1 MYRITD
7 EHRVRI
13 AELCRRF
20 RVRRLDLF
28 GSAAR
33 DDFEE
38 ARSDV
43 DFLVEFLDES
53 VGPGLDAYFGL
64 KEGLEAL
71 VGRPVDLV
79 MPEAVTNP
87 YVRAD
92 IARHR
97 TTVYAA

>member
-1 MYRITD
+1 MYQMTD
-7 EHRVRI
+7 EHRARI

-33 DDFEE
+33 DDFK
-38 ARSDV
+38 ASRSDV
-43 DFLVEFLDES
+43 DFLVEFLDEGK
-53 VGPGLDAYFGL
+53 GPGLDAYFGL

-71 VGRPVDLV
+71 LGRPVDLV

-97 TTVYAA
+97 TTVYAG

>member
-7 EHRVRI
+7 EHRVRV

-20 RVRRLDLF
+20 GVRRLDLF
-28 GSAAR
+28 GSATR

-38 ARSDV
+38 PRSDV
-43 DFLVEFLDES
+43 DFLVEFLEEG

-71 VGRPVDLV
+71 LGRPVDLV

-92 IARHR
+92 IARDR

>member
-1 MYRITD
+1 MYQMTD
-7 EHRVRI
+7 ERRIRV

-33 DDFEE
+33 EDFTES
-38 ARSDV
+38 RSDV
-43 DFLVEFLDES
+43 DFLVEFLDEGM
-53 VGPGLDAYFGL
+53 GPGLDAYFGL
-64 KEGLEAL
+64 REGLEAL
-71 VGRPVDLV
+71 LGRPIDLV

-92 IARHR
+92 IDRHR

>member
-7 EHRVRI
+7 ELRVRV

-20 RVRRLDLF
+20 GVRRLDLF
-28 GSAAR
+28 GSATR

-38 ARSDV
+38 PRSDV
-43 DFLVEFLDES
+43 DFLVEFLEEG
-53 VGPGLDAYFGL
+53 VGPDLDAYFGL

-71 VGRPVDLV
+71 LGRPVDLV

-92 IARHR
+92 IARDR